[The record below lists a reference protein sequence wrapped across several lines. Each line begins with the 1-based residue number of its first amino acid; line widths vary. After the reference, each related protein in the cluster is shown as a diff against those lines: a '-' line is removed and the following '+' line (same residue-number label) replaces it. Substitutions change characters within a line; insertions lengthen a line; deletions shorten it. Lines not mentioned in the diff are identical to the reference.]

1 LNSQIPERKEN
12 LLDITQVQSI
22 HQINETGEDLLEVL
36 LKNKQFRH
44 HKHLRYLA
52 ARHAGNIMRMRFVL
66 RPFSFVFLITG
77 TERYHIILETLD
89 TREATYLWH
98 FPNNFSYLPT
108 NLKEIDGHLQMIRD
122 QGRQVFLGSNPEN
135 FSRILHDYSNA
146 QKGFILWKDLLEER
160 IN

>member
-1 LNSQIPERKEN
+1 
-12 LLDITQVQSI
+12 
-22 HQINETGEDLLEVL
+22 
-36 LKNKQFRH
+36 
-44 HKHLRYLA
+44 
-52 ARHAGNIMRMRFVL
+52 
-66 RPFSFVFLITG
+66 LITG